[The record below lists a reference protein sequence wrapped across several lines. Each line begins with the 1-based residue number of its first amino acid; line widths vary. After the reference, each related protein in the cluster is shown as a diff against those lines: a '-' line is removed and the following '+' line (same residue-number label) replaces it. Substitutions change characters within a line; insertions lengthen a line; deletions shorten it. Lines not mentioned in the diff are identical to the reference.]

1 MGSRFRFSGRTEFQH
16 TVARPARRTVSFERR
31 PSQRYERRRSHV
43 LREKKRHGEP
53 GKRDQESNSNA
64 VASKD
69 QNDEKDSAAPQTN
82 QRIATVLPARD
93 SAPSPALVLPLTSS
107 PCTSPRSEVNLT
119 SPRSDKNTT
128 SPRSEANLALPTS
141 GRSTTPS
148 SSSATSPRQQQET
161 TTTAASCPVSA
172 RSRSDSSSQPTRLLE
187 TSRSTSRPSL
197 AQTTNPATRSTTEA
211 EDRLDTLIKSLQKGQ
226 EELNTS
232 TGKSPER
239 QPAPQVGGQVQ
250 LPNNQ
255 APVLPARPLPAEAY
269 KNNLLKA
276 KAEEDNRVDMKNSEL
291 SATNDLTSVYR
302 KNPNIATG
310 DSPPKEVGDKSSA
323 TFVSVGGD
331 KLTLNLGSIAQ
342 PAAEPP

>member
-1 MGSRFRFSGRTEFQH
+1 MKLTLVVVEDDDEGQEQEHTFVFRLRNEKACKHLWKCSVEHHSSFRLRAPVKGPNARQNFFRMGSRFRFSGRTEFQH

-53 GKRDQESNSNA
+53 GKRDQENSNNP

-69 QNDEKDSAAPQTN
+69 DEKDSAAAQSAN

-107 PCTSPRSEVNLT
+107 PCTSPH
-119 SPRSDKNTT
+119 SDKLLT

-148 SSSATSPRQQQET
+148 SSATSPRQQQET
-161 TTTAASCPVSA
+161 TTLTGTTTAASCPVSA

-197 AQTTNPATRSTTEA
+197 AQTTNPARSTTEA

-226 EELNTS
+226 EELNT

-239 QPAPQVGGQVQ
+239 QPPAQVGGQVQ

-255 APVLPARPLPAEAY
+255 APVLPARPLP
-269 KNNLLKA
+269 
-276 KAEEDNRVDMKNSEL
+276 
-291 SATNDLTSVYR
+291 
-302 KNPNIATG
+302 
-310 DSPPKEVGDKSSA
+310 
-323 TFVSVGGD
+323 
-331 KLTLNLGSIAQ
+331 
-342 PAAEPP
+342 